1 MNCAVTAFLL
11 QFIVLAVAAN
21 WVWDVRSAGC
31 KMYSVVRHGSY
42 QLSLSEGLAESH
54 RSAMHQH
61 TALLSHL
68 AVTAL
73 RPAVER
79 RAPGRDRVTWKPEIP
94 AQMWAAIAARDYKRS
109 RNLSTYQMLESSS
122 PRRLESKS
130 SRSTACMPWSSAK
143 QAHNA
148 MCSQLDT
155 IYLTPFHVI
164 ISCVVIISKET
175 GVKKK
180 EWKADS
186 PRLGLSGDSVGAERE
201 TIIVEKFTTL
211 CIYST
216 RPKEE
221 VVGILWDREIK
232 SCRFA
237 YIKPKYQNTVYCR
250 DCTDFHIWCLVKHLW
265 VKQTFSACPGP

>member
-1 MNCAVTAFLL
+1 MNCVVTAFLL

-21 WVWDVRSAGC
+21 WVWDVQSAGC

-42 QLSLSEGLAESH
+42 QLSLSKGLAESH

-79 RAPGRDRVTWKPEIP
+79 RAPGRDRVIWKPEIP
-94 AQMWAAIAARDYKRS
+94 AQMWAVIAPRDYKRS

-164 ISCVVIISKET
+164 ISCVVQKKR
-175 GVKKK
+175 VKKK
-180 EWKADS
+180 EWIADS

-201 TIIVEKFTTL
+201 GKTIIVEKVYNTL
-211 CIYST
+211 
-216 RPKEE
+216 
-221 VVGILWDREIK
+221 
-232 SCRFA
+232 
-237 YIKPKYQNTVYCR
+237 
-250 DCTDFHIWCLVKHLW
+250 HI
-265 VKQTFSACPGP
+265 QSQA